1 MPDLSASSPYFP
13 SRRDWLTGALAAPA
27 LALAGCATQTGSTA
41 SMPAS
46 ANATQ
51 WQPWSMPGVRSFD
64 LPAAPLPGSSA
75 PRQHRVMV
83 YVPQGAAPVG
93 GWPVMY
99 VLDGNLMFPFIAQL
113 VHNRSARGP
122 ELRSGSAIVVGL
134 GHALPADNGE
144 VHDRSARTYD
154 YTLPYDG
161 VGPDSQGRA
170 QGGADVFLDFI
181 AQQLQPL
188 LQAAL
193 PVNAQRQTL
202 VGHSYGG
209 LCTLHALFTRPGMFQ
224 RHVAASP
231 SLWWGDGVVVQE
243 CQRFIARFGNQ
254 PGQPGPEPAQRLE
267 PAPEPGQRR
276 VGRPPPRQPPGQP
289 GARSRCP
296 GRTRPG
302 PGQHGRSAC
311 GPGGGDGPGMQLPSL
326 ARRQPWRHPAVRL
339 HAGRTGR
346 NGLGI
351 TPRR

>member
-46 ANATQ
+46 AHATQ
-51 WQPWSMPGVRSFD
+51 WQPWSMPGVCSFD
-64 LPAAPLPGSSA
+64 LPAAPLPGSNA
-75 PRQHRVMV
+75 PRQHRVLV
-83 YVPQGAAPVG
+83 YVPQGAAPAG

-113 VHNRSARGP
+113 MHNRSARGP
-122 ELRSGSAIVVGL
+122 EMRSGSAIVVGL
-134 GHALPADNGE
+134 GHALPADSGE
-144 VHDRSARTYD
+144 VHDRAARTYD

-181 AQQLQPL
+181 AQQLQRL

-193 PVNAQRQTL
+193 PVNTQQQTL

-243 CQRFIARFGNQ
+243 GLRFIARYRQG
-254 PGQPGPEPAQRLE
+254 GQAL
-267 PAPEPGQRR
+267 PAPLSLYLSQGSEELAGRR
-276 VGRPPPRQPPGQP
+276 PANRPANPEREAAAQAARALGLGNTADLPAALAPVAGLRSSYQVWP
-289 GARSRCP
+289 GAN
-296 GRTRPG
+296 
-302 PGQHGRSAC
+302 HGGTQLYAC
-311 GPGGGDGPGMQLPSL
+311 MQ
-326 ARRQPWRHPAVRL
+326 AAQVGTAWE
-339 HAGRTGR
+339 
-346 NGLGI
+346 
-351 TPRR
+351 